1 MSVKVLYGAGL
12 EYIDVTDIAMN
23 RCWNSGN
30 LMIPGADIVR
40 ASIFGD
46 PLFGTLK
53 DIKIV
58 TGDRVTTYNDGEN
71 IDIFVGGEKSSDR
84 DPSMRVKTNNVYFA
98 SNEAKLDYIHRNII
112 FIGGNVR
119 DEYQEQYLTCKF
131 LPADAKVLEI
141 GANIGRNTM
150 TIASIITDETKF
162 VTLECDPV
170 SASTLMKN
178 RNSNGFKFHIEE
190 AALSD
195 RKLFQK
201 GWNTFTEDIK
211 PDDAVEIKTIKW
223 SQLREKY
230 NIEFDTIIADC
241 EGALY
246 IILNDHPEILDN
258 IKLLIVENDY
268 TDYNH
273 KLSVDSILKDKGL
286 QLKTQLH
293 GGWGPCQQCFYEVWS
308 KD

>member
-1 MSVKVLYGAGL
+1 MSVRVLYGAGV

-23 RCWNSGN
+23 KCWNNGN
-30 LMIPGADIVR
+30 LSIPGADTIR

-46 PLFGTLK
+46 PLFGTRK

-58 TGDRVTTYNDGEN
+58 IGDKTTTYNDGEN
-71 IDIFVGGEKSSDR
+71 IDIYVEGDR
-84 DPSMRVKTNNVYFA
+84 SPGRDLSMRVKTAGVYFA
-98 SNEAKLDYIHRNII
+98 STETKLDYIHRNII
-112 FIGGNVR
+112 FIGGNIR

-131 LPADAKVLEI
+131 LPSDAKVLEI

-150 TIASIITDETKF
+150 TIASIIADETKF

-170 SASTLMKN
+170 SASALAKN
-178 RNSNGFKFHIEE
+178 RSSNGFNFHIED

-195 RKLFQK
+195 RRLFQK

-223 SQLREKY
+223 HQLIEKY
-230 NIEFDTIIADC
+230 NIDFDTIIADC

-258 IKLLIVENDY
+258 IKLFIVENDY

-273 KLSVDSILKDKGL
+273 KLSVDSILTDKGL
-286 QLKTQLH
+286 RLKNRMH
-293 GGWGPCQQCFYEVWS
+293 GGWGPCQHCFYEVWS
-308 KD
+308 RD